1 MSALLKQK
9 SKVGA
14 VQKERKTYDA
24 FDFKP
29 EKRMRDGPPKK
40 EEEEHVINMASGQK
54 KKIVP
59 KVISKDV
66 TMRDRSADK

>member
-14 VQKERKTYDA
+14 TQKERKTYDA

-29 EKRMRDGPPKK
+29 EKRMRDAPPKK
-40 EEEEHVINMASGQK
+40 EEEKHGSNRSSGGK
-54 KKIVP
+54 LKIVP
-59 KVISKDV
+59 TIISKDV